1 MSKFVWVCRNC
12 GHETNGYFGQCSS
25 CGAWGTL
32 EKETIIKT
40 KTKATGVKHSL
51 FVNSEDEIL
60 ALSEIKEDSVL
71 RLNTG
76 SEEFNRV
83 LGGGVVPASVN
94 LIGGQP
100 GIGKSTLLLQ
110 LAFYFSLKK
119 LKVLYVSAEESST
132 QLKMR
137 AKRLQNN
144 RNAEI
149 EVAQHGTARKRTSS
163 RLRRTNDRSVLLV
176 HEDHEDDENAEIG
189 VSLHAHQLRLFGVI
203 LVSAFL
209 GALIPICTCGMI
221 PLALGLYRK
230 QLDWKI
236 ILAFLLAGNACSVP
250 ALILN
255 YGIFGLEISV
265 YRLLMAIAFAVLV
278 TYVLIFFGEAKI
290 ADFIALKLAPS
301 GSSAS
306 EHCCADDHHH
316 GNENH
321 AAVHEYSGEDHL
333 LDDENAGI
341 SLDVHQHKLGISE
354 VLAHIREDL
363 LAAIKQFLPW
373 ILLSVAL
380 ASLLHFNYESLTA
393 FQSVLTNKYLSPWI
407 FSLIAFPFYFCAGAD
422 IPMSQE
428 FLNMGVPIGAVLAFM
443 TASPSVNLT
452 TVFVYKQAFG
462 LKAAIYLT
470 VISVVVIALLSAFCF

>member
-1 MSKFVWVCRNC
+1 MFIEHFIHILLEILPVFFVAVICSSLI
-12 GHETNGYFGQCSS
+12 EVYLPDGYFEKIGLVTLAGANSS
-25 CGAWGTL
+25 W
-32 EKETIIKT
+32 
-40 KTKATGVKHSL
+40 
-51 FVNSEDEIL
+51 EIL
-60 ALSEIKEDSVL
+60 RFLS
-71 RLNTG
+71 
-76 SEEFNRV
+76 
-83 LGGGVVPASVN
+83 
-94 LIGGQP
+94 
-100 GIGKSTLLLQ
+100 
-110 LAFYFSLKK
+110 Y
-119 LKVLYVSAEESST
+119 
-132 QLKMR
+132 
-137 AKRLQNN
+137 
-144 RNAEI
+144 
-149 EVAQHGTARKRTSS
+149 
-163 RLRRTNDRSVLLV
+163 
-176 HEDHEDDENAEIG
+176 
-189 VSLHAHQLRLFGVI
+189 QLRLFLMI

-278 TYVLIFFGEAKI
+278 TYVFIFFGEAKI
-290 ADFIALKLAPS
+290 ADFIALKLAPD
-301 GSSAS
+301 GAS
-306 EHCCADDHHH
+306 KESCCEADHHH
-316 GNENH
+316 GNVEI
-321 AAVHEYSGEDHL
+321 EDG
-333 LDDENAGI
+333 DQ
-341 SLDVHQHKLGISE
+341 SHQHKLGMTE

-363 LAAIKQFLPW
+363 VAAIKQFLPW

-393 FQSVLTNKYLSPWI
+393 FQSVIMNKYLSPWI

>member
-1 MSKFVWVCRNC
+1 VFIEHFSHILFEILPVFFIAVICSSLI
-12 GHETNGYFGQCSS
+12 EVYLPDGYF
-25 CGAWGTL
+25 
-32 EKETIIKT
+32 EKIGLV
-40 KTKATGVKHSL
+40 AL
-51 FVNSEDEIL
+51 ARVNPSWKFSEF
-60 ALSEIKEDSVL
+60 LS
-71 RLNTG
+71 
-76 SEEFNRV
+76 
-83 LGGGVVPASVN
+83 
-94 LIGGQP
+94 
-100 GIGKSTLLLQ
+100 
-110 LAFYFSLKK
+110 Y
-119 LKVLYVSAEESST
+119 
-132 QLKMR
+132 
-137 AKRLQNN
+137 
-144 RNAEI
+144 
-149 EVAQHGTARKRTSS
+149 
-163 RLRRTNDRSVLLV
+163 
-176 HEDHEDDENAEIG
+176 
-189 VSLHAHQLRLFGVI
+189 QLRLFLMI

-255 YGIFGLEISV
+255 YGIFGLEITA

-278 TYVLIFFGEAKI
+278 TYVFIFFGETKI
-290 ADFIALKLAPS
+290 ADFIALKLAPD
-301 GSSAS
+301 GSSK
-306 EHCCADDHHH
+306 EPCCEADHHH
-316 GNENH
+316 EHH
-321 AAVHEYSGEDHL
+321 AAVHEHSSEDHHE
-333 LDDENAGI
+333 DDENAV
-341 SLDVHQHKLGISE
+341 DVHQHKLGMTE

-363 LAAIKQFLPW
+363 IAAIKQFLPW

-393 FQSVLTNKYLSPWI
+393 FQAVLTNKYLAPWI

-470 VISVVVIALLSAFCF
+470 VISVVVIALLSGFCF

>member
-1 MSKFVWVCRNC
+1 MFIEHFIHILFEILPVFFIAVICSSLLEVYLPDGYFEKIGKTTEQAALAEVNSALKFSKFVTYQ
-12 GHETNGYFGQCSS
+12 G
-25 CGAWGTL
+25 
-32 EKETIIKT
+32 
-40 KTKATGVKHSL
+40 SL
-51 FVNSEDEIL
+51 
-60 ALSEIKEDSVL
+60 
-71 RLNTG
+71 
-76 SEEFNRV
+76 
-83 LGGGVVPASVN
+83 LG
-94 LIGGQP
+94 
-100 GIGKSTLLLQ
+100 
-110 LAFYFSLKK
+110 
-119 LKVLYVSAEESST
+119 
-132 QLKMR
+132 M
-137 AKRLQNN
+137 
-144 RNAEI
+144 
-149 EVAQHGTARKRTSS
+149 
-163 RLRRTNDRSVLLV
+163 
-176 HEDHEDDENAEIG
+176 
-189 VSLHAHQLRLFGVI
+189 I

-278 TYVLIFFGEAKI
+278 TYVFIFSGEAKI
-290 ADFIALKLAPS
+290 ADFIALKLAPD
-301 GSSAS
+301 GSSK
-306 EHCCADDHHH
+306 EHCCEADHHH
-316 GNENH
+316 GNVEI
-321 AAVHEYSGEDHL
+321 EDG
-333 LDDENAGI
+333 DQ
-341 SLDVHQHKLGISE
+341 SHQHKLGMTE

-363 LAAIKQFLPW
+363 VAAIKQFLPW

-393 FQSVLTNKYLSPWI
+393 FQSVIMNKYLSPWI

>member
-1 MSKFVWVCRNC
+1 MFIEHFIHILLEILPVFFVAVICSSLI
-12 GHETNGYFGQCSS
+12 EVYLPDGYFEKIGLVTLAGANSS
-25 CGAWGTL
+25 W
-32 EKETIIKT
+32 
-40 KTKATGVKHSL
+40 
-51 FVNSEDEIL
+51 EIL
-60 ALSEIKEDSVL
+60 RFLS
-71 RLNTG
+71 
-76 SEEFNRV
+76 
-83 LGGGVVPASVN
+83 
-94 LIGGQP
+94 
-100 GIGKSTLLLQ
+100 
-110 LAFYFSLKK
+110 Y
-119 LKVLYVSAEESST
+119 
-132 QLKMR
+132 
-137 AKRLQNN
+137 
-144 RNAEI
+144 
-149 EVAQHGTARKRTSS
+149 
-163 RLRRTNDRSVLLV
+163 
-176 HEDHEDDENAEIG
+176 
-189 VSLHAHQLRLFGVI
+189 QLRLFLMI

-278 TYVLIFFGEAKI
+278 TYVFIFFGEAKI
-290 ADFIALKLAPS
+290 ADFIALRLVPG
-301 GSSAS
+301 GSSK
-306 EHCCADDHHH
+306 EHCCETDHHH
-316 GNENH
+316 GNVEI
-321 AAVHEYSGEDHL
+321 EDG
-333 LDDENAGI
+333 DQ
-341 SLDVHQHKLGISE
+341 SHQHKLGMTE

-363 LAAIKQFLPW
+363 VAAIKQFLPW
-373 ILLSVAL
+373 ILLSVSL

-393 FQSVLTNKYLSPWI
+393 FRAVITNKYLSPWI

-470 VISVVVIALLSAFCF
+470 VISVVVIASLSAFCF

>member
-1 MSKFVWVCRNC
+1 VFIEHFSHILFEILPVFFIAVICSSLL
-12 GHETNGYFGQCSS
+12 EVYLPDGYFEKIGLTALA
-25 CGAWGTL
+25 GA
-32 EKETIIKT
+32 
-40 KTKATGVKHSL
+40 
-51 FVNSEDEIL
+51 N
-60 ALSEIKEDSVL
+60 
-71 RLNTG
+71 
-76 SEEFNRV
+76 
-83 LGGGVVPASVN
+83 
-94 LIGGQP
+94 
-100 GIGKSTLLLQ
+100 
-110 LAFYFSLKK
+110 
-119 LKVLYVSAEESST
+119 
-132 QLKMR
+132 
-137 AKRLQNN
+137 
-144 RNAEI
+144 
-149 EVAQHGTARKRTSS
+149 SS
-163 RLRRTNDRSVLLV
+163 RKFLETLKY
-176 HEDHEDDENAEIG
+176 
-189 VSLHAHQLRLFGVI
+189 QLRLFWMI
-203 LVSAFL
+203 FVSAFL

-255 YGIFGLEISV
+255 YGIFGLEISI

-278 TYVLIFFGEAKI
+278 TYVFIFSGEAKI

-301 GSSAS
+301 GSPTS

-316 GNENH
+316 ENH
-321 AAVHEYSGEDHL
+321 AAVHEHSGEDHL
-333 LDDENAGI
+333 LDNENAGI
-341 SLDVHQHKLGISE
+341 EHDEQSHQDTARKRASSRLRRTSE

-373 ILLSVAL
+373 ILVSVAL

-393 FQSVLTNKYLSPWI
+393 FQAVITNRYLAPWI

-428 FLNMGVPIGAVLAFM
+428 FLNMGVPVGAVLAFM

-462 LKAAIYLT
+462 FKAAIYLT
-470 VISVVVIALLSAFCF
+470 VISVVVIALLSVLTDLQL

>member
-1 MSKFVWVCRNC
+1 VFIEHFIHILLEILPVFFIAVICSSLIEVYLPD
-12 GHETNGYFGQCSS
+12 GYFEKIGLVTLAGANSS
-25 CGAWGTL
+25 W
-32 EKETIIKT
+32 
-40 KTKATGVKHSL
+40 
-51 FVNSEDEIL
+51 EIL
-60 ALSEIKEDSVL
+60 QFLS
-71 RLNTG
+71 
-76 SEEFNRV
+76 
-83 LGGGVVPASVN
+83 
-94 LIGGQP
+94 
-100 GIGKSTLLLQ
+100 
-110 LAFYFSLKK
+110 Y
-119 LKVLYVSAEESST
+119 
-132 QLKMR
+132 
-137 AKRLQNN
+137 
-144 RNAEI
+144 
-149 EVAQHGTARKRTSS
+149 
-163 RLRRTNDRSVLLV
+163 
-176 HEDHEDDENAEIG
+176 
-189 VSLHAHQLRLFGVI
+189 QLRLFLMI
-203 LVSAFL
+203 LVSAFF

-278 TYVLIFFGEAKI
+278 TYVFIFFGEAKI
-290 ADFIALKLAPS
+290 ADFIALRLAPS
-301 GSSAS
+301 GSSAP

-316 GNENH
+316 ETH
-321 AAVHEYSGEDHL
+321 AAVHEHNGED
-333 LDDENAGI
+333 
-341 SLDVHQHKLGISE
+341 HQHKLGTNE

-363 LAAIKQFLPW
+363 IAAIKQFLPW

-393 FQSVLTNKYLSPWI
+393 FQALVTNKYLAPWI

-470 VISVVVIALLSAFCF
+470 VISVLVIALLSAFCF

>member
-1 MSKFVWVCRNC
+1 MFIEHFIHILLEILPVFFVAVICSSLI
-12 GHETNGYFGQCSS
+12 EVYLPDGYFEKIGLVTLAGANSS
-25 CGAWGTL
+25 W
-32 EKETIIKT
+32 
-40 KTKATGVKHSL
+40 
-51 FVNSEDEIL
+51 EIL
-60 ALSEIKEDSVL
+60 RFLS
-71 RLNTG
+71 
-76 SEEFNRV
+76 
-83 LGGGVVPASVN
+83 
-94 LIGGQP
+94 
-100 GIGKSTLLLQ
+100 
-110 LAFYFSLKK
+110 Y
-119 LKVLYVSAEESST
+119 
-132 QLKMR
+132 
-137 AKRLQNN
+137 
-144 RNAEI
+144 
-149 EVAQHGTARKRTSS
+149 
-163 RLRRTNDRSVLLV
+163 
-176 HEDHEDDENAEIG
+176 
-189 VSLHAHQLRLFGVI
+189 QLRLFLMI

-278 TYVLIFFGEAKI
+278 TYVFIFSGEAKI
-290 ADFIALKLAPS
+290 ADFIALKLAPD
-301 GSSAS
+301 GSSK
-306 EHCCADDHHH
+306 EHCCEADHHH
-316 GNENH
+316 GNVEI
-321 AAVHEYSGEDHL
+321 EDG
-333 LDDENAGI
+333 DQC
-341 SLDVHQHKLGISE
+341 HQHKLGMTE

-363 LAAIKQFLPW
+363 VAAIKQFLPW

-393 FQSVLTNKYLSPWI
+393 FQSVIMNKYLSPWI

>member
-1 MSKFVWVCRNC
+1 MFIEHFIHILLEILPVFFVAVICSSLI
-12 GHETNGYFGQCSS
+12 EVYLPDGYFEKIGLVTLAGANSS
-25 CGAWGTL
+25 W
-32 EKETIIKT
+32 
-40 KTKATGVKHSL
+40 
-51 FVNSEDEIL
+51 EIL
-60 ALSEIKEDSVL
+60 RFLS
-71 RLNTG
+71 
-76 SEEFNRV
+76 
-83 LGGGVVPASVN
+83 
-94 LIGGQP
+94 
-100 GIGKSTLLLQ
+100 
-110 LAFYFSLKK
+110 Y
-119 LKVLYVSAEESST
+119 
-132 QLKMR
+132 
-137 AKRLQNN
+137 
-144 RNAEI
+144 
-149 EVAQHGTARKRTSS
+149 
-163 RLRRTNDRSVLLV
+163 
-176 HEDHEDDENAEIG
+176 
-189 VSLHAHQLRLFGVI
+189 QLRLFLMI

-278 TYVLIFFGEAKI
+278 TYVFIFSGEAKI
-290 ADFIALKLAPS
+290 ADFIALKLAPD
-301 GSSAS
+301 GSSK
-306 EHCCADDHHH
+306 EHCCEADHHH
-316 GNENH
+316 GNVEI
-321 AAVHEYSGEDHL
+321 EDG
-333 LDDENAGI
+333 DQ
-341 SLDVHQHKLGISE
+341 SHQHKLGMTE

-363 LAAIKQFLPW
+363 VAAIKQFLPW

-393 FQSVLTNKYLSPWI
+393 FQSVIMNKYLSPWI

-470 VISVVVIALLSAFCF
+470 VISVVVIALLAAFCF

>member
-1 MSKFVWVCRNC
+1 MFIEHFIHILLEILPVFFVAVICSSLI
-12 GHETNGYFGQCSS
+12 EVYLPDGYFEKIGLVTLAGANSS
-25 CGAWGTL
+25 W
-32 EKETIIKT
+32 
-40 KTKATGVKHSL
+40 
-51 FVNSEDEIL
+51 EIL
-60 ALSEIKEDSVL
+60 RFLS
-71 RLNTG
+71 
-76 SEEFNRV
+76 
-83 LGGGVVPASVN
+83 
-94 LIGGQP
+94 
-100 GIGKSTLLLQ
+100 
-110 LAFYFSLKK
+110 Y
-119 LKVLYVSAEESST
+119 
-132 QLKMR
+132 
-137 AKRLQNN
+137 
-144 RNAEI
+144 
-149 EVAQHGTARKRTSS
+149 
-163 RLRRTNDRSVLLV
+163 
-176 HEDHEDDENAEIG
+176 
-189 VSLHAHQLRLFGVI
+189 QLRLFLMI

-236 ILAFLLAGNACSVP
+236 IFAFLLAGNACSVP

-278 TYVLIFFGEAKI
+278 TYVFIFFGEAKI
-290 ADFIALKLAPS
+290 ADFIALRLAPD
-301 GSSAS
+301 GSSKES
-306 EHCCADDHHH
+306 CCADDHHH
-316 GNENH
+316 GNVEI
-321 AAVHEYSGEDHL
+321 EDG
-333 LDDENAGI
+333 DQ
-341 SLDVHQHKLGISE
+341 SHQHKLGMTE

-363 LAAIKQFLPW
+363 VAAIKQFLPW
-373 ILLSVAL
+373 ILLSVSL

-393 FQSVLTNKYLSPWI
+393 FRAVITNKYLSPWI

-428 FLNMGVPIGAVLAFM
+428 FLNMGVSIGAVLAFM

>member
-1 MSKFVWVCRNC
+1 MFIEHFIHILLEILPVFFVAVICSSLI
-12 GHETNGYFGQCSS
+12 EVYLPDGYFEKIGLVTLAGANSS
-25 CGAWGTL
+25 W
-32 EKETIIKT
+32 
-40 KTKATGVKHSL
+40 
-51 FVNSEDEIL
+51 EIL
-60 ALSEIKEDSVL
+60 RFLS
-71 RLNTG
+71 
-76 SEEFNRV
+76 
-83 LGGGVVPASVN
+83 
-94 LIGGQP
+94 
-100 GIGKSTLLLQ
+100 
-110 LAFYFSLKK
+110 Y
-119 LKVLYVSAEESST
+119 
-132 QLKMR
+132 
-137 AKRLQNN
+137 
-144 RNAEI
+144 
-149 EVAQHGTARKRTSS
+149 
-163 RLRRTNDRSVLLV
+163 
-176 HEDHEDDENAEIG
+176 
-189 VSLHAHQLRLFGVI
+189 QLRLFLMI

-265 YRLLMAIAFAVLV
+265 YRLLMARAFAVLV
-278 TYVLIFFGEAKI
+278 TYVFIFFGEAKI
-290 ADFIALKLAPS
+290 ADFIALRLVPG
-301 GSSAS
+301 GSSAP

-316 GNENH
+316 ETH
-321 AAVHEYSGEDHL
+321 AAVHEHNGEDHAE
-333 LDDENAGI
+333 DDENAAH
-341 SLDVHQHKLGISE
+341 VHEHKLGMTE

-363 LAAIKQFLPW
+363 VAAIKQFLPW
-373 ILLSVAL
+373 ILLSVSL
-380 ASLLHFNYESLTA
+380 ASLLHFNYESLTT
-393 FQSVLTNKYLSPWI
+393 FQALVTNKYLSPWI

-470 VISVVVIALLSAFCF
+470 VISVLVIALLSAFCF

>member
-1 MSKFVWVCRNC
+1 MFIEHFIHILLEILPVFFVAVICSSLI
-12 GHETNGYFGQCSS
+12 EVYLPDGYFEKIGLVTLAGANSS
-25 CGAWGTL
+25 W
-32 EKETIIKT
+32 K
-40 KTKATGVKHSL
+40 
-51 FVNSEDEIL
+51 IL
-60 ALSEIKEDSVL
+60 QFLS
-71 RLNTG
+71 
-76 SEEFNRV
+76 
-83 LGGGVVPASVN
+83 
-94 LIGGQP
+94 
-100 GIGKSTLLLQ
+100 
-110 LAFYFSLKK
+110 Y
-119 LKVLYVSAEESST
+119 
-132 QLKMR
+132 
-137 AKRLQNN
+137 
-144 RNAEI
+144 
-149 EVAQHGTARKRTSS
+149 H
-163 RLRRTNDRSVLLV
+163 
-176 HEDHEDDENAEIG
+176 
-189 VSLHAHQLRLFGVI
+189 LRLFLMI
-203 LVSAFL
+203 FVSAFL

-255 YGIFGLEISV
+255 YGIFGLEITA
-265 YRLLMAIAFAVLV
+265 YRLLMAVAFAILV
-278 TYVLIFFGEAKI
+278 TYVFIFSGEAKI

-306 EHCCADDHHH
+306 EHCCPDDHHH
-316 GNENH
+316 ETH
-321 AAVHEYSGEDHL
+321 ATVYEHKI
-333 LDDENAGI
+333 GI
-341 SLDVHQHKLGISE
+341 NE

-363 LAAIKQFLPW
+363 IAAIKQFLPW

-393 FQSVLTNKYLSPWI
+393 FQALVTNKYLAPWI

-470 VISVVVIALLSAFCF
+470 VISVLVIALLSAFCF

>member
-1 MSKFVWVCRNC
+1 MFIEHFIHILFEILPVFFIAVICSSLLEVYLPDGYFEKIGKTTEQAALAEVNSALKFSKFVTYQ
-12 GHETNGYFGQCSS
+12 G
-25 CGAWGTL
+25 
-32 EKETIIKT
+32 
-40 KTKATGVKHSL
+40 SL
-51 FVNSEDEIL
+51 
-60 ALSEIKEDSVL
+60 
-71 RLNTG
+71 
-76 SEEFNRV
+76 
-83 LGGGVVPASVN
+83 LG
-94 LIGGQP
+94 
-100 GIGKSTLLLQ
+100 
-110 LAFYFSLKK
+110 
-119 LKVLYVSAEESST
+119 
-132 QLKMR
+132 M
-137 AKRLQNN
+137 
-144 RNAEI
+144 
-149 EVAQHGTARKRTSS
+149 
-163 RLRRTNDRSVLLV
+163 
-176 HEDHEDDENAEIG
+176 
-189 VSLHAHQLRLFGVI
+189 I

-278 TYVLIFFGEAKI
+278 TYVFIFFGEAKI
-290 ADFIALKLAPS
+290 ADFIALKLAPD
-301 GSSAS
+301 GAS
-306 EHCCADDHHH
+306 KESCCEADHHH
-316 GNENH
+316 GNVEI
-321 AAVHEYSGEDHL
+321 EDG
-333 LDDENAGI
+333 DQ
-341 SLDVHQHKLGISE
+341 SHQHKLGMTE

-363 LAAIKQFLPW
+363 VAAIKQFLPW

-393 FQSVLTNKYLSPWI
+393 FQSVIMNKYLSPWI

>member
-1 MSKFVWVCRNC
+1 MFIEHFIHILFEILPVFFIAVICSSLLEVYLPD
-12 GHETNGYFGQCSS
+12 GYFEKIGLVALA
-25 CGAWGTL
+25 GANLSG
-32 EKETIIKT
+32 KF
-40 KTKATGVKHSL
+40 S
-51 FVNSEDEIL
+51 EIL
-60 ALSEIKEDSVL
+60 
-71 RLNTG
+71 R
-76 SEEFNRV
+76 
-83 LGGGVVPASVN
+83 
-94 LIGGQP
+94 
-100 GIGKSTLLLQ
+100 
-110 LAFYFSLKK
+110 Y
-119 LKVLYVSAEESST
+119 
-132 QLKMR
+132 
-137 AKRLQNN
+137 
-144 RNAEI
+144 
-149 EVAQHGTARKRTSS
+149 H
-163 RLRRTNDRSVLLV
+163 
-176 HEDHEDDENAEIG
+176 
-189 VSLHAHQLRLFGVI
+189 LHLFWMI

-278 TYVLIFFGEAKI
+278 TYVFIFFGEAKI
-290 ADFIALKLAPS
+290 ADFIALKLAS
-301 GSSAS
+301 DGAS
-306 EHCCADDHHH
+306 KESCCEADHHH
-316 GNENH
+316 GNVEIEDGDQSHHGTVAERASSRLRRTNDRSVLQ
-321 AAVHEYSGEDHL
+321 VHEDYE
-333 LDDENAGI
+333 DDENAEIGV
-341 SLDVHQHKLGISE
+341 LQQCHQHKLGMTE

-363 LAAIKQFLPW
+363 IAAIKQFLPW
-373 ILLSVAL
+373 ILLSVSL

-462 LKAAIYLT
+462 FKAAIYLT
-470 VISVVVIALLSAFCF
+470 VISVVVIALLSTFCF